1 MSQIQIRIDD
11 KTKKDAQ
18 NILEAVGLDLTSA
31 IKIYLKQIILFKG
44 IPLKIITENGL
55 TLKEEKE
62 ILKASKEAKSG
73 KNVTRAMNGKDALL
87 YLKSLDGNKV
97 S

>member
-18 NILEAVGLDLTSA
+18 HILEEVGLDLTSA

-55 TLKEEKE
+55 TLDEEKE
-62 ILKASKEAKSG
+62 ILKASREAKKG
-73 KNVTRAMNGKDALL
+73 KNITKAMNGKEALA
-87 YLKSLDGNKV
+87 YLKNLNANKV

>member
-18 NILEAVGLDLTSA
+18 HILEEVGQDLTSA

-55 TLKEEKE
+55 TLDEEKE
-62 ILKASKEAKSG
+62 ILKASREAKKG
-73 KNVTRAMNGKDALL
+73 KNITKAMNGKEALA
-87 YLKSLDGNKV
+87 YLKNLNANKV